1 MERRILFADV
11 PSFYAA
17 VERAQDPSLAGR
29 PVLVGGDP
37 RKRGRVQSA
46 TRDALAQGV
55 EIDMPM
61 LEALKRCPQARA
73 LRTDMARYRE
83 VSRRL
88 LATYRDVVPRL
99 EPFGLAAMYGELSG
113 TDASDSDAALG
124 EALRDAVRRELG
136 LPVRVGI
143 ASGKFVARLAAEEL
157 EDEGFVRLR
166 PEEEAD
172 FLAPLPVTR
181 LDGVGRK
188 TAASLAEFGAATIGD
203 VRALGRDR
211 LQEAFGVHGLRIY
224 ANAAGDGGEPI
235 RATAH
240 PQSISREA
248 TVRDESLDVGVLGD
262 QLGGLAHQLE
272 VELARQKLVAGK
284 LTLKLR
290 FADEGT
296 TTTRTQTLASPV
308 SGAAGLLRVAETL
321 LARTPAGIRPI
332 RSIGL
337 QLAALA
343 PDSERDRQLSLFTPS
358 ED

>member
-1 MERRILFADV
+1 MERRILFAEV

-17 VERAQDPSLAGR
+17 VERAQDPALGER

-46 TRDALAQGV
+46 TRDALALGV

-73 LRTDMARYRE
+73 LRTDMTRYRE

-88 LATYRDVVPRL
+88 LAAFRETVPRL
-99 EPFGLAAMYGELSG
+99 EPFGLAGMYGELRG
-113 TDASDSDAALG
+113 TDDADEDAQLAD
-124 EALRDAVRRELG
+124 ALREAVRRELG

-143 ASGKFVARLAAEEL
+143 ASGKFVARLAAEEI
-157 EDEGFVRLR
+157 EEEGTVRLR
-166 PEEEAD
+166 PEDERG

-188 TAASLAEFGAATIGD
+188 TAATLAELGAATIGD

-224 ANAAGDGGEPI
+224 ANATGGGAEPI
-235 RATAH
+235 RATPH

-248 TVRDESLDVGVLGD
+248 TVRGESLDVAVLTE

-272 VELARQKLVAGK
+272 VELGRQKLVTSK
-284 LTLKLR
+284 ITLKLR
-290 FADEGT
+290 FADQGT
-296 TTTRTQTLASPV
+296 TTTRTQTLATP
-308 SGAAGLLRVAETL
+308 AAAAPGLLQVAETL
-321 LARTPAGIRPI
+321 LARTPAGIRPV
-332 RSIGL
+332 RGVGL

-343 PDSERDRQLSLFTPS
+343 PDSERDRQLSLFTAS